1 MILVI
6 INILRV
12 LKEYVLGKI
21 ADIVNHHG
29 ILLSTEAEK
38 QIKEGVKRFYNNSTE
53 GKKDLKLDR
62 S

>member
-12 LKEYVLGKI
+12 LKEFILGKI
-21 ADIVNHHG
+21 AEIVNHHG

-38 QIKEGVKRFYNNSTE
+38 QIKEAAKRFYNNSTE
-53 GKKDLKLDR
+53 GKKDLKPDR